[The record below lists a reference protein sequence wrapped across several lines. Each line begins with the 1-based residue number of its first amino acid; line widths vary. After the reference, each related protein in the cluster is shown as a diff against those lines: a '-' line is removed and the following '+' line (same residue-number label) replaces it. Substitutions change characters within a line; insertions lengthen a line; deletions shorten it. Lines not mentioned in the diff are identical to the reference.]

1 MRIAADSDELL
12 LLHEKEQ
19 YRDLSPEAIKL
30 MRAKKRCKEEIAVC
44 HQMLRRWGMLNKTS
58 HNNSLQQQLDVTV
71 TPGRTTRSDEA
82 ARRDVVLCYA
92 PALDG
97 LGRTHDAA
105 VLLESYLGMHP
116 TSSSSSS
123 EEEDDDEDHH
133 ARNEPQGTSAV
144 VNIPLTLALAKLY
157 FKIQKNKEATELC
170 TIIQNLIRRH
180 QQQSASSDSKEEE
193 LCCSF
198 DDASDAYHLAGWVYI
213 HADDHTSAY
222 RIWKEGATLL
232 PTCPVLATQARKRLC
247 WSHNNN
253 QGTRGE
259 IDTVADEGTTR
270 MSFDATADFD
280 AFSVPPSLRT
290 KCPAL
295 ALFDP
300 ATQQHRLVF
309 RTKRPILSA
318 NECARVIQQV
328 DLHHSQPPHNGK
340 WSTVRHSSV
349 KTTDVAAEDVPA
361 LRPWLRALLAERLY
375 PMLECVYPTL
385 ADGSSLHCEKSGSR
399 MRVHD
404 AFIVRYDADCDM
416 SVSLPEHSD
425 TSVISFTVALNQK
438 DQDFEGGG
446 TWFESIIENDEHDE
460 DGKGA
465 LIDADQGH
473 AVAFAG
479 PLRHAGYPVTKGTRL
494 ILVLFLYAEDFAY
507 GRFLKDYMEQHG
519 QSCCNAEVDCSNE
532 GLDTPNPSGGLRSNS
547 NRPSYDLPVEEK
559 ETRRPSGDQPGGFVV
574 YNQTVELVSM
584 LNRRAA
590 SILDD

>member
-1 MRIAADSDELL
+1 
-12 LLHEKEQ
+12 
-19 YRDLSPEAIKL
+19 
-30 MRAKKRCKEEIAVC
+30 
-44 HQMLRRWGMLNKTS
+44 MLNQES
-58 HNNSLQQQLDVTV
+58 HNNPLHQQLEVTV
-71 TPGRTTRSDEA
+71 TPGRISRVDEA

-105 VLLESYLGMHP
+105 VLLESYLNMHP
-116 TSSSSSS
+116 TRRSSCSEE
-123 EEEDDDEDHH
+123 EEEDDNEILH
-133 ARNEPQGTSAV
+133 ARNEPQGIFVA

-157 FKIQKNKEATELC
+157 FKIQKTKEALELC
-170 TIIQNLIRRH
+170 TVIQNLIRHH
-180 QQQSASSDSKEEE
+180 QQVPASSDTKEGE

-198 DDASDAYHLAGWVYI
+198 DDASDAYHLAGWVCI
-213 HADDHTSAY
+213 HADDHTKAY
-222 RIWKEGATLL
+222 RIWKEGAALL
-232 PTCPVLATQARKRLC
+232 PTCSVLATQARKRHC
-247 WSHNNN
+247 WDHNNHH
-253 QGTRGE
+253 TTTWGE
-259 IDTVADEGTTR
+259 IDIVADEGTTR
-270 MSFDATADFD
+270 MSFDATTDFD

-318 NECARVIQQV
+318 GECARVIQQV
-328 DLHHSQPPHNGK
+328 DLHHSQPPYNGK

-349 KTTDVAAEDVPA
+349 KTTDVAVEDVPA

-446 TWFESIIENDEHDE
+446 TWFESIIENHANGE

-465 LIDADQGH
+465 VIGADQGH

-507 GRFLKDYMEQHG
+507 GGFLQDYIAQQG
-519 QSCCNAEVDCSNE
+519 QSSCNAKVDNSSNE
-532 GLDTPNPSGGLRSNS
+532 DVVIPNPSDGISTD
-547 NRPSYDLPVEEK
+547 DLPLEE
-559 ETRRPSGDQPGGFVV
+559 EEMRRPSGDKPGGFVV

-584 LNRRAA
+584 LNRRAV